1 MNELAWFR
9 RRAESGLGVVLNLLG
24 FGVLLNSAMFWRRPL
39 FGVGVVVLGR
49 RPECTQRPPVLGVLL
64 NLECTRRPPVFGVG
78 LLGVLLNLASASC
91 CLGVV
96 LNVLGVLLNLA
107 SVYSASS

>member
-49 RPECTQRPPVLGVLL
+49 RPECTRRPPEFGVGVVVLGRRPQ
-64 NLECTRRPPVFGVG
+64 CTRRPPVFGVG
-78 LLGVLLNLASASC
+78 VVVLLGGCRPPASLN
-91 CLGVV
+91 
-96 LNVLGVLLNLA
+96 
-107 SVYSASS
+107 SASSVDLKK